1 MINQLKLTSPFEQ
14 FEINRI
20 IPLQLGDTLDLSITN
35 STIYMLYALLIYHV
49 LYKINIERG
58 TLVPGRWQSVIEL
71 TYGQIVNMVMDNIG
85 DGKYVP
91 LIWTI
96 FLNLSIMNLVGIVPY
111 TFTPTAH
118 IIIGFGM
125 SLSILIGVTLLGIDN
140 YGSNYLAMMMPGGSP
155 LALAPL
161 LVGIEFVSQLAKGVS
176 LGVRLAA
183 NITAGHLL
191 FAILSG
197 FTWTMLTAG
206 GLLTV
211 LSIFPFLIVVFIT
224 ILEMAVALIQAY
236 VFSIL
241 SSIYIN
247 DSVHIH

>member
-1 MINQLKLTSPFEQ
+1 MLFSPFEQ

-20 IPLQLGDTLDLSITN
+20 IPIYLGPSIDISITN
-35 STIYMLYALLIYHV
+35 STIYMFYALFIYHV

-58 TLVPGRWQSVIEL
+58 LLVPGRWQAVIEL
-71 TYGQIVNMVMDNIG
+71 TYGQIVNMVLDNVG
-85 DGKYVP
+85 DGKYIP
-91 LIWTI
+91 FIWTI
-96 FLNLSIMNLVGIVPY
+96 FLNISIMNLVGIVPY

-118 IIIGFGM
+118 IVIGFGM
-125 SLSILIGVTLLGIDN
+125 SLSILIGVTLLGLEN
-140 YGSNYLAMMMPGGSP
+140 FGSNYFAMLMPGGSP
-155 LALAPL
+155 MILSPL
-161 LVGIEFVSQLAKGVS
+161 LVGIELVSQLAKGVS

-206 GLLTV
+206 GFLTV
-211 LSIFPFLIVVFIT
+211 LSIFPLLIVVFIT
-224 ILEMAVALIQAY
+224 VLEMAVALIQAY

-241 SSIYIN
+241 TSIYIN
-247 DSVHIH
+247 DSVHLH